1 MVNLNT
7 FLTTQMKMTSFYQP
21 LIIKCLLEGITCNKE
36 IAKLCQVYSPQF
48 DAENYAKKLKI
59 YPKQVLKKHGIAE
72 LVKGKW
78 QLNESVQVESN
89 SLELCNAKLVE
100 FFNK

>member
-1 MVNLNT
+1 MNLNNFINT
-7 FLTTQMKMTSFYQP
+7 KMKMTSFYQP
-21 LIIKCLLEGITCNKE
+21 LIIKCLLEGITCNNE
-36 IAKLCQVYSPQF
+36 IAKQCAALAPQF

-78 QLNESVQVESN
+78 QLNESVEIDAT
-89 SLELCNAKLVE
+89 SLELCNSKITE
-100 FFNK
+100 FFTK